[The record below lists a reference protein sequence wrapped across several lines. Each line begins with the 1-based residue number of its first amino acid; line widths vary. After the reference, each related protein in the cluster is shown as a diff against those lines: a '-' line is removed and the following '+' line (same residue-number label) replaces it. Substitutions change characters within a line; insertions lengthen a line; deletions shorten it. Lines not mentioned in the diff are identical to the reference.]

1 MLAMRSVTL
10 LLIAQSRQAAA
21 VATPVAGV
29 NSTKGIS
36 LGANNGMENFDSNG
50 DWFYGKPGN
59 GDLVR
64 VSASTGAV
72 ETVLSYLT
80 AVKPTT
86 GWDPAIF
93 NGIRFNRDDRCKL
106 YVSYNQAGPG
116 GLGPAGGVAIFDACA
131 GTTTPTLK
139 SYTDLTSF
147 AGGAAPVVV
156 ADVVEMPDGKVA
168 ASALLI
174 GGLYSINA
182 DGTSPTKRGQLT
194 NCSPNGLENT
204 GKYILVTCFQF
215 TGAPTPTSYLK
226 RWDPTNDAIADV
238 AITGGYTCQADDMT
252 FDANKNYLYIA
263 CGNAPGLTYANRVVA
278 LKSTDNWATAEVV
291 WTAKSGCA
299 SVAAAAFIG
308 SDLYNICFL
317 FDTHVYKHTLASF
330 LVPLSTGAIVAIV
343 VAAVAVLVIMLAAI
357 KYFMG
362 KKMPAEKAKA
372 APTMTAMP
380 DAQGV

>member
-1 MLAMRSVTL
+1 MTTLTRSAHPCSCVE
-10 LLIAQSRQAAA
+10 
-21 VATPVAGV
+21 
-29 NSTKGIS
+29 STFAS
-36 LGANNGMENFDSNG
+36 TFEST
-50 DWFYGKPGN
+50 
-59 GDLVR
+59 V
-64 VSASTGAV
+64 VSASPP
-72 ETVLSYLT
+72 LCIPPYL
-80 AVKPTT
+80 
-86 GWDPAIF
+86 
-93 NGIRFNRDDRCKL
+93 R
-106 YVSYNQAGPG
+106 
-116 GLGPAGGVAIFDACA
+116 
-131 GTTTPTLK
+131 
-139 SYTDLTSF
+139 
-147 AGGAAPVVV
+147 
-156 ADVVEMPDGKVA
+156 
-168 ASALLI
+168 
-174 GGLYSINA
+174 
-182 DGTSPTKRGQLT
+182 
-194 NCSPNGLENT
+194 
-204 GKYILVTCFQF
+204 
-215 TGAPTPTSYLK
+215 
-226 RWDPTNDAIADV
+226 
-238 AITGGYTCQADDMT
+238 QADDMT